1 MARFVKGDIVLLPFP
16 FSGEE
21 NYKHRPASI
30 LASWSYAGSTDHL
43 VCLITTQS
51 ANDPHLTEL
60 LPADT
65 FGASL
70 TQTCYLRPT
79 YLRPTYLFSPDERII
94 SRRMDRL
101 KPEKLEQIVQMIIKV
116 LTE

>member
-1 MARFVKGDIVLLPFP
+1 MARFVKGDIILLPFP

-21 NYKHRPASI
+21 NYKHRPALV
-30 LASWSYAGSTDHL
+30 LACWSYAGDTDYL
-43 VCLITTQS
+43 VCLITTQR
-51 ANDPHLTEL
+51 ADDPYLMEL
-60 LPADT
+60 FPTDT

-79 YLRPTYLFSPDERII
+79 YLFAPDERIV

-101 KPEKLEQIVQMIIKV
+101 KPEKLEQIVQIIVKV
-116 LTE
+116 LTG

>member
-21 NYKHRPASI
+21 NYKHRPALV
-30 LASWSYAGSTDHL
+30 LASWSYAGGTDYL
-43 VCLITTQS
+43 VCLITTQP

-60 LPADT
+60 FQMDT
-65 FGASL
+65 FGGSL

-79 YLRPTYLFSPDERII
+79 YLFAPDERVI
-94 SRRMDRL
+94 SRKMDSL
-101 KPEKLEQIVQMIIKV
+101 KPEKLERIVQVIVKV
-116 LTE
+116 LTG